1 MHFLF
6 SFLCISFGIYLQV
19 PQIIVRGSWDE
30 LLFMVTLHLFLNTIP
45 FIQVIFYIFYS
56 IQLLAIN
63 CIHGLKVFLLFTIF
77 TFSIDLTGALL
88 QELSISSLVEL
99 LLGVNQGLGAL
110 V

>member
-6 SFLCISFGIYLQV
+6 GFLYISFGIYLQV
-19 PQIIVRGSWDE
+19 SRIVVLGSWYK

-56 IQLLAIN
+56 IQLLAVN
-63 CIHGLKVFLLFTIF
+63 CKYGLKVFLLFTLF
-77 TFSIDLTGALL
+77 EFSIDLTGALL
-88 QELSISSLVEL
+88 QKLSISSLVEL
-99 LLGVNQGLGAL
+99 FLGVNEGLGTL